1 MQYYVTFTVF
11 IEDGLE
17 RSEQDIKEFVESK
30 FTTNSIS
37 VENTTVEI
45 VKHY

>member
-11 IEDGLE
+11 IDDGLE
-17 RSEQDIKEFVESK
+17 RSEEDIKAFVESK
-30 FTTNSIS
+30 VTTKTLS
-37 VENTTVEI
+37 VENTTVEK